1 MEKPEISIILPGIR
15 PYNWSKLYDSIV
27 KSTTRRF
34 ELIVVGPY
42 RPPDMLQN
50 DIYNFKYVKDY
61 GSPMRASNIGALLC
75 EGRLHQ
81 VSLFVRRLVAF

>member
-50 DIYNFKYVKDY
+50 DIHNFKYVKDLCFIN
-61 GSPMRASNIGALLC
+61 NIKNEITEKVFQITTKCKL
-75 EGRLHQ
+75 E
-81 VSLFVRRLVAF
+81 